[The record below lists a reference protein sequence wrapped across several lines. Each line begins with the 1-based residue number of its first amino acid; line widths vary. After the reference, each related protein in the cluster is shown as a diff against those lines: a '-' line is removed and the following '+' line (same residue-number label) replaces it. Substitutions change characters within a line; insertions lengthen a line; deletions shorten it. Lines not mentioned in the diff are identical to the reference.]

1 MSISKGGQSVKP
13 YVGSKEVKEA
23 YVGNQLV
30 YRATPPYVYAFLGG
44 TNDYIL
50 ASWCTLSSSG
60 AAIVKEDNNF
70 RIALS
75 SYYNPATDTS
85 RYGEVAMI
93 MPDDAGSALSFMYKM
108 GVSGGRPT
116 VYIKFSDKNGQQIKL
131 EQLSVAGS
139 WTLKNL
145 TVPPNTYKI
154 DIFGRNGSGLQTTYL
169 DAIKFE

>member
-13 YVGSKEVKEA
+13 YVGGKEVKEA
-23 YVGNQLV
+23 YVGSQLV

-50 ASWCTLSSSG
+50 ASWCTLSQTG
-60 AAIVKEDNNF
+60 AAIVKEGANF

-75 SYYNPATDTS
+75 SGFNASYNPY
-85 RYGEVAMI
+85 YGAITMI
-93 MPDDAGSALSFMYKM
+93 IPADAGSAFSFMYKM
-108 GVSGGRPT
+108 GGSGGYPT
-116 VYIKFSDKNGQQIKL
+116 VYIKFSDNNGQQIRVDN
-131 EQLSVAGS
+131 LSVASS

-154 DIFGRNGSGLQTTYL
+154 DIFGRNDGGVQTTYL